1 VKNYSTSLVINEME
15 IKATLRFHLTPVRMA
30 ILKGN
35 NNKQQQT
42 NAGEDVEKE
51 EPLYSAGGSGNKYNQ
66 YGMLQVFEFLKNL
79 KTELPYYP
87 VILILGIHVKE
98 R

>member
-1 VKNYSTSLVINEME
+1 
-15 IKATLRFHLTPVRMA
+15 
-30 ILKGN
+30 
-35 NNKQQQT
+35 
-42 NAGEDVEKE
+42 VEKQ